1 MLVYPERMK
10 RNLES
15 TGGLVFSGQLLLD
28 LVEHGV
34 SREDAYRMV
43 QQHAMRAWKE
53 DLNFRDLVLKDKE
66 IARKVP
72 RRQVE
77 HAFDLKRQ
85 LRNIDK
91 IFARVFEKQAPAKPA
106 RTRKH

>member
-1 MLVYPERMK
+1 
-10 RNLES
+10 
-15 TGGLVFSGQLLLD
+15 
-28 LVEHGV
+28 
-34 SREDAYRMV
+34 MV

-53 DLNFRDLVLKDKE
+53 DLNFRELVLKDRE
-66 IARKVP
+66 ISRKVP
-72 RRQVE
+72 RQQIE